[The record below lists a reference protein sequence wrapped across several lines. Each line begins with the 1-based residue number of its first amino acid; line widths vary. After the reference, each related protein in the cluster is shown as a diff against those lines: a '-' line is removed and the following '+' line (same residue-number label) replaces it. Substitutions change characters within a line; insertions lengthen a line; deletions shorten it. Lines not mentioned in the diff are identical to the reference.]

1 MELAASVQ
9 LAGMED
15 ATYVRVGRSLY
26 LSLNWTNCVKKGIV
40 WLVVPM
46 AMALARVPM
55 TAITRNMRSEEQS
68 MFLAYINGG
77 MLETNM
83 D

>member
-55 TAITRNMRSEEQS
+55 TAITRNMRSS
-68 MFLAYINGG
+68 MHNPLLTPLLRGP
-77 MLETNM
+77 LEV
-83 D
+83 